1 METSTKPMLAV
12 LLLGLATAAFAGGLQ
27 DGPPAAAGK
36 ESVARRVG
44 AEDLVGT
51 WTLLS
56 VDNILADGRRV
67 EPYGPDPVG
76 MLTLDAGGRYSVLI
90 FRPGRARFLSNDKSR
105 GTPEE
110 NQATVQGTNSHFGR
124 YAVDAEKSFLTFKID
139 HASFP
144 NWEGTEQRRSFEIK
158 DNVLRYTVRT
168 TTTGGTEVG
177 EVAWRR
183 LDP

>member
-1 METSTKPMLAV
+1 MKPMLAA
-12 LLLGLATAAFAGGLQ
+12 LLLSLTLAVFAATAQ
-27 DGPPAAAGK
+27 DTPPAA
-36 ESVARRVG
+36 RPVG
-44 AEDLVGT
+44 VEDLIGT
-51 WTLLS
+51 WALVS

-67 EPYGPDPVG
+67 EPYGSNPVG
-76 MLTLDAGGRYSVLI
+76 MLTFDAGDRYSVLI

-124 YAVDAEKSFLTFKID
+124 YTVDSGQRLLTFRID

-144 NWEGTEQRRSFEIK
+144 NWEGTEQRRSFELK
-158 DNVLRYTVRT
+158 DGVLRYTVST

-177 EVAWRR
+177 EVTWRR